1 LHTRILA
8 LERAKRGWTFRGRP
22 RGRLRSYA
30 DTRRL
35 ECLAAI
41 SASHGIDPKEFF
53 DKLVEAWEQ
62 QESKCKK
69 LTIACRI
76 RTRKA
81 SVFLITTD
89 YEVVAQLSIPTHLLN
104 ETDPLKEFGYV
115 LENAK
120 LSLVED
126 GKGCRPNST
135 AENAR

>member
-1 LHTRILA
+1 MHTKILA

-22 RGRLRSYA
+22 RGRLHSYA

-53 DKLVEAWEQ
+53 DKLVKAWEQ

-69 LTIACRI
+69 LTIACR
-76 RTRKA
+76 RKARKA
-81 SVFLITTD
+81 SVFLITRD
-89 YEVVAQLSIPTHLLN
+89 HEVVAQLPIPTHLLN
-104 ETDPLKEFGYV
+104 ETNPLEEFGYV

-120 LSLVED
+120 PSLAED
-126 GKGCRPNST
+126 NRGCRPSKT
-135 AENAR
+135 VENAR